1 MGFKNY
7 LAIVVLFILGNVQ
20 NIFAQPS
27 NDACASA
34 IPLTVTNGSC
44 SSILYTN
51 VAATTVGSDPAPACW
66 SPATRSHTVWF
77 SFVATTADIELS
89 TNFAGTLANTQIGVY
104 SGTCGSLTQLA
115 CQEDVNT
122 AGGLLHTN
130 VILHGLTIGNTYYV
144 MVDGNGTSTGTFGIC
159 AQETL
164 PVAPPSP
171 IQDCDTAQFLCN
183 KNNVSIPNGTG
194 GPGLVQTNPSCFG
207 SPGERAS
214 WWYTFTVATSGT
226 LNFTITPNGSVDYD
240 FAVYNVTTG
249 CPGTELVCNW
259 DGTTGATGLCGT
271 AFGCENTITVT
282 AGQTYAI
289 LVDRYTSA
297 STFGFV
303 MDFTGTT
310 ATFTSPTPSFTASAA
325 CLGQATN
332 FTNTTIGSNTYSWN
346 FGDGFTSN
354 LENPSHTYAATGTYN
369 VTLLVTTVPGGCQNQ
384 IIIPVTVSPIPTV
397 NAGSDTSTCS
407 GACVTLSGA
416 TNATGYT
423 GPLSLSN
430 TTSYTIPDSSTTGVS
445 SPINVTGVLP
455 ATIGA
460 GSIASVCINLSHGWD
475 SDLDIFLRCP
485 DGTLLELSTDNG
497 GSGSN
502 YTSTC
507 FTPTAVNVIGS
518 AGNTTPPFTGTYAPE
533 QAFSTLN
540 GCTAN
545 GTWELFVQDDL
556 GGVTGTITGWTIT
569 FNNTYPP
576 FVWSPTTAMTG
587 ANTLT
592 PSVCPTSTTTYTLTA
607 YGAGGCVVT
616 DTVLVTVTPGPT
628 LTLTSAAATT
638 NQSVCANSPITN
650 ITYSVAGGA
659 TGATVS
665 GLPAGVTGSYLAGVF
680 TISGTPTTP
689 GTYNY
694 TVTTTGGGC
703 TAATATG
710 VINVNNAPVLTS
722 ITSTTPICSGNNA
735 VFNLTGTPN
744 AIITYNINGGTS
756 QTITLSAAGTASVTV
771 PSVVANTT
779 LNATNVAAAGTSV
792 IGNGLS
798 ASGGI
803 NPTNATGV
811 ISALGAAATTT
822 NCSTIDN
829 ANNTQTITLQHLV
842 PAGTIITISIARDNN
857 QGSVNISDGTS
868 NIGAFSAG
876 PNDILQQITVTTTV
890 ATNTIVIT
898 RVNGTT
904 WVDGVQY
911 TIILPGCSNAIT
923 SSNTVV
929 VSPLNTIAAGTSQTV
944 CVNSA
949 ITNITLA
956 TTGATGATFTGLPA
970 GVTGS
975 WAANVVTISG

>member
-44 SSILYTN
+44 TSILYTN
-51 VAATTVGSDPAPACW
+51 VAATTVGTDPAPACW
-66 SPATRSHTVWF
+66 APATRSHTVWF

-89 TNFAGTLANTQIGVY
+89 TNFSGTLANTQIGVY

-164 PVAPPSP
+164 PIAPPSP

-207 SPGERAS
+207 APGERAA
-214 WWYTFTVATSGT
+214 WWYTFTVATTGT

-259 DGTTGATGLCGT
+259 DATTGATGLCG
-271 AFGCENTITVT
+271 AAVGCENTITAT

-289 LVDRYTSA
+289 LVDRYTA
-297 STFGFV
+297 SSNFGFV
-303 MDFTGTT
+303 LDFVGTT

-384 IIIPVTVSPIPTV
+384 ITIPVTVSPIPTV
-397 NAGSDTSTCS
+397 NAGTDTSTCS
-407 GACVTLSGA
+407 GACVSLSGT
-416 TNATGYT
+416 TNATGYS

-430 TTSYTIPDSSTTGVS
+430 STSYTIPDSSTTGVS

-460 GSIASVCINLSHGWD
+460 GSIASVCINLAHGWD

-592 PSVCPTSTTTYTLTA
+592 PSVCPTTTTTYTLTA
-607 YGAGGCVVT
+607 TNPTSGCTAT
-616 DTVLVTVTPGPT
+616 DNVTVTAFEHHGGEPYITPIDSHEYQ
-628 LTLTSAAATT
+628 SAAKAIATT
-638 NQSVCANSPITN
+638 FGKDPIP
-650 ITYSVAGGA
+650 VR
-659 TGATVS
+659 
-665 GLPAGVTGSYLAGVF
+665 
-680 TISGTPTTP
+680 
-689 GTYNY
+689 
-694 TVTTTGGGC
+694 GGG
-703 TAATATG
+703 
-710 VINVNNAPVLTS
+710 S
-722 ITSTTPICSGNNA
+722 IPICSLFEQELGLKI
-735 VFNLTGTPN
+735 VFMGFGLDSDNLHSPN
-744 AIITYNINGGTS
+744 EKYDIVNFYKGIE
-756 QTITLSAAGTASVTV
+756 TI
-771 PSVVANTT
+771 PYF
-779 LNATNVAAAGTSV
+779 
-792 IGNGLS
+792 
-798 ASGGI
+798 
-803 NPTNATGV
+803 
-811 ISALGAAATTT
+811 
-822 NCSTIDN
+822 
-829 ANNTQTITLQHLV
+829 H
-842 PAGTIITISIARDNN
+842 
-857 QGSVNISDGTS
+857 
-868 NIGAFSAG
+868 
-876 PNDILQQITVTTTV
+876 
-890 ATNTIVIT
+890 
-898 RVNGTT
+898 
-904 WVDGVQY
+904 QY
-911 TIILPGCSNAIT
+911 FAEKK
-923 SSNTVV
+923 
-929 VSPLNTIAAGTSQTV
+929 
-944 CVNSA
+944 
-949 ITNITLA
+949 
-956 TTGATGATFTGLPA
+956 
-970 GVTGS
+970 
-975 WAANVVTISG
+975 